1 MKRQAAVLGS
11 PIAHSLSP
19 VIHLRAY
26 EILGLPYDY
35 QAVEVTREGLSAF
48 LTQERLHDE
57 NTLGFSLT
65 MPLKEEI
72 CSPKF
77 ANLLNVDQ
85 RSQQI
90 NSANTLYRDG
100 DAWQAT
106 STDVT
111 GFEYLLSNRRFA
123 NVVILGSGGT
133 ARAVM
138 AARQI
143 QGAEIRLFRRSSE
156 RDEML
161 SQSFPDLSLRFMDW
175 NELDSSISADI
186 LVNTVPNSGV
196 EKVVLGEF
204 PILLDAIYSPWLP
217 ALSKRQMQMGG
228 ELLTGIDLLCAQA
241 IYQVSLMTKENFEF
255 ELMFNAMKKVALAQ
269 LV

>member
-1 MKRQAAVLGS
+1 
-11 PIAHSLSP
+11 
-19 VIHLRAY
+19 
-26 EILGLPYDY
+26 
-35 QAVEVTREGLSAF
+35 
-48 LTQERLHDE
+48 
-57 NTLGFSLT
+57 

-77 ANLLNVDQ
+77 AKFLNVDQ

-100 DAWQAT
+100 DAWHAT

-161 SQSFPDLSLRFMDW
+161 RQSFPNLSLRFMDW

-186 LVNTVPNSGV
+186 LVNTVPNIGV
-196 EKVVLGEF
+196 EKVALGEF
-204 PILLDAIYSPWLP
+204 PILLDAIYSPWMP
-217 ALSKRQMQMGG
+217 ALSRRQKQMEG

-241 IYQVSLMTKENFEF
+241 IYQVSLMTKENFELEF
-255 ELMFNAMKKVALAQ
+255 MFNELKKVALAK
-269 LV
+269 LL

>member
-48 LTQERLHDE
+48 LTQERFHDE

-77 ANLLNVDQ
+77 AKFLNVDQ

-111 GFEYLLSNRRFA
+111 GFEYLLSNRKFA

-161 SQSFPDLSLRFMDW
+161 SQSFPDLSLRFMD
-175 NELDSSISADI
+175 SSISADI

-217 ALSKRQMQMGG
+217 ALSKRQMQIGG